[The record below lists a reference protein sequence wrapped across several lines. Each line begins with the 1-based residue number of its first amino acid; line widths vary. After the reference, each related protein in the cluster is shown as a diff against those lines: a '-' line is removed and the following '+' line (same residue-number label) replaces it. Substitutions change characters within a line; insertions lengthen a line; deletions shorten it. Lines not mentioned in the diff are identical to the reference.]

1 MRRDWRSSEVA
12 EAPSQP
18 PSEEP
23 GRGQR
28 RPLLVVADLDP
39 GLRLL
44 LKRILTATGYEVRL
58 VGSIQ
63 DLAAVASAEK
73 PVGLLVST
81 SLAGGQTPQ
90 LLRSIRARS
99 DAFVLGL
106 VTELA
111 FNLDESVDDSIPVP
125 FRDDELVLKV
135 AKAHR
140 RARARQKKALA
151 FIHDALMIDLTL
163 NEVSLN
169 GRRVSL
175 SRLEFGVLRVLA
187 ENEGKIVAHDQI
199 LREVWHDRSS
209 GAIGKLRHIVHL
221 LRLKLGYDDV
231 GHSFI
236 VTDSR
241 AGYGL
246 RSGGANSIH
255 VSPSP
260 RG

>member
-1 MRRDWRSSEVA
+1 MPRDWRASEVA
-12 EAPSQP
+12 ESPSRPQ
-18 PSEEP
+18 SVE
-23 GRGQR
+23 GRDQR

-44 LKRILTATGYEVRL
+44 LKRILTAAGYEVRL
-58 VGSIQ
+58 IGSIQ
-63 DLAAVASAEK
+63 DLAAVANAEK

-81 SLAGGQTPQ
+81 SLAGDRTPQ

-99 DAFVLGL
+99 DAFILAL
-106 VTELA
+106 VTEPE
-111 FNLDESVDDSIPVP
+111 FNLRESADDSIPVP
-125 FRDDELVLKV
+125 FRDDELVLQV

-140 RARARQKKALA
+140 QARSQQKKALA
-151 FIHDALMIDLTL
+151 FIHDSLMIDLTL

-175 SRLEFGVLRVLA
+175 SPLEFEVLRVLA
-187 ENEGKIVAHDQI
+187 ENEGRIVGHDQI
-199 LREVWHDRSS
+199 LRDVWRGRSS
-209 GAIGKLRHIVHL
+209 GTIGKLRHIVHL
-221 LRLKLGYDDV
+221 LRLKLGHDDV

-246 RSGGANSIH
+246 RSGGSSSIH
-255 VSPSP
+255 ISPSP
-260 RG
+260 RR